1 MNILVKIFQPN
12 DFELLNYLK
21 IMKRN
26 KLGTILIVGPKRSGK
41 TELLNQLND
50 LYIKSNQILNLGI
63 ELSKIFLNVEKYED
77 INIKEEIQKIIL
89 NYSFFIFIDNIEVML
104 DSYIQLDPINT
115 LLYFVKDLFSVI
127 SVPGMIRGNDLDF
140 GPGTRKYDIKY
151 NIKYLKENDIIINLG
166 GN

>member
-21 IMKRN
+21 IMKR
-26 KLGTILIVGPKRSGK
+26 KKFGTILIVGPKRSGK

-50 LYIKSNQILNLGI
+50 LYIKSNQTLNLGI
-63 ELSKIFLNVEKYED
+63 ELSKIFLNVEEYEE

-127 SVPGMIRGNDLDF
+127 SVPGMIKGNDLDF

>member
-1 MNILVKIFQPN
+1 MVKMFQPN
-12 DFELLNYLK
+12 DFELSNYLK
-21 IMKRN
+21 IMKRK
-26 KLGTILIVGPKRSGK
+26 KLGTILIVGPKGSGK

-50 LYIKSNQILNLGI
+50 NYFQSNQILNLGI
-63 ELSKIFLNVEKYED
+63 ELSKIFLNIEKYED
-77 INIKEEIQKIIL
+77 IKIKEEIQKIIL

-127 SVPGMIRGNDLDF
+127 SVPGRIRGNDLDY
-140 GPGTRKYDIKY
+140 GPGKRKYDIKN